1 MSLGTLSVRT
11 PERDQRFLNALSD
24 GASVK
29 AACDAAGYGRRTA
42 YDWRERDPAFRAAWD
57 DAVEEGTDALEDT
70 AYQRAKE
77 SSDTL
82 LIFTLKGRRP
92 HKWADKHQHQIDAR
106 LVTADVSDLEIAQ
119 RFAFLLEQG
128 MAQLPSDE
136 ETE

>member
-92 HKWADKHQHQIDAR
+92 QKWADKHQHQIDAR

-136 ETE
+136 QTE

>member
-1 MSLGTLSVRT
+1 VSQL
-11 PERDQRFLNALSD
+11 QRP
-24 GASVK
+24 V
-29 AACDAAGYGRRTA
+29 
-42 YDWRERDPAFRAAWD
+42 WD

-92 HKWADKHQHQIDAR
+92 QKWADKHQHQIDAR

-119 RFAFLLEQG
+119 RFAFLLEEG

-136 ETE
+136 QTE